1 MYVEVVFPLPFRKTF
16 TYKVPE
22 ELELFAI
29 MGVRAVAP
37 FGKRTLSGFIVNTT
51 QKTPIKEKIKSI
63 YDILDDSPIIDDLS
77 LKFYEWLADYYLS
90 SLGEALRLAVP
101 LGTDVESKRKILI
114 DPEYCKKLLSG
125 EKKKTSLRAKI
136 IKELTTRAQ
145 ITQSH
150 LSKLVGKKNIY
161 SQIRTLQKQGA
172 ITITDDVEKA
182 KVKPKKVKYVKLS
195 KTIGEVYAAFP
206 ELESRSPKQVKILL
220 ELISVKSKERSL
232 PVAELLHKTESS
244 KSSIDSLQ
252 IKGFVTVFDKEI
264 ERRYFEAY
272 KEDRRELQAT
282 AQQEAIIKSV
292 LPLIRKDKFNTFLI
306 HGVTGSGKTQVY
318 IELIKETLKQTKTVL
333 ILVPEISLTPQ
344 MTSRLFNNFGDT
356 VTVIHSR
363 MSAGQRFDSWRRVL
377 SGKSRVV
384 IGARS
389 ALFAPLRNIGLIVV
403 DEEHDASYKQ
413 ADLIPR
419 YNARDAAVYLGN
431 LNKCPVVLGSATPS
445 IESMYNAKTGKYEL
459 LELPERIDDAKL
471 PHIKFVNISIER
483 KKKKMENIFSRT
495 LLDKIEDRLKKK
507 EGTIILQNRRG
518 FSTQIYCEDCGEVET
533 CDNCSVPMVYHI
545 NKNVIN
551 CHYCGLVKDVPGA
564 CTNCGSLAI
573 KYFGTGTERVEDE
586 LAFYFPSA
594 KITRVDSDSISR
606 KAVLSKIL
614 LSFSKGDIDILVGT
628 QMVSKGLDFSRVT
641 LVGVIAAETTLWL
654 PDFRAD
660 ERTFQLL
667 TQVSGRAGRSQ
678 VPGEVIIQTQN
689 EKHFALQMVLKNDYF
704 GFYNN
709 ELADREKLGYPPFTR
724 IALIETKD
732 QSEKTARGAIYDF
745 YNELKKF
752 KKWLN
757 ISSPAS
763 AVIARLKG
771 NYRFHILIKSNKDDD
786 PGGAVLHKAI
796 LDSFVEF
803 NRKSRF
809 KDVKLFYDIDPQSIM

>member
-1 MYVEVVFPLPFRKTF
+1 MYVEIVFPLPFRKTF

-22 ELELFAI
+22 ELEPVAI

-37 FGKRTLSGFIVNTT
+37 FGKRTLTGFIVNTSL
-51 QKTPIKEKIKSI
+51 KTSVKEKIKSI
-63 YDILDDSPIIDDLS
+63 YDVLDDSPIIDDLS
-77 LKFYEWLADYYLS
+77 LKFYEWLSGYYLS

-101 LGTDVESKRKILI
+101 LGTDVASKRKILI
-114 DPEYCKKLLSG
+114 DPEYCEKLLSD
-125 EKKKTSLRAKI
+125 EKKKTSVRAKI
-136 IKELTTRAQ
+136 LKELTTRTQ

-182 KVKPKKVKYVKLS
+182 KVKPKNVKYVKLS

-220 ELISVKSKERSL
+220 ELIAIKSEEKSL

-244 KSSIDSLQ
+244 ISSIESLKK
-252 IKGFVTVFDKEI
+252 KGFVTVFDKEV
-264 ERRYFEAY
+264 ERRYSEAY
-272 KEDRRELQAT
+272 SEVHQELKAT
-282 AQQEAIIKSV
+282 AHQADIIKSV
-292 LPLIRKDKFNTFLI
+292 APLIKKEKFHTFLI

-318 IELIKETLKQTKTVL
+318 IELTKEALKQKKTVL

-445 IESMYNAKTGKYEL
+445 IESMYNAKTGKYQL

-471 PHIKFVNISIER
+471 PHIRFVNISIER
-483 KKKKMENIFSRT
+483 KKKKMENVFSRT

-518 FSTQIYCEDCGEVET
+518 FSTQIYCEDCSEVET

-545 NKNVIN
+545 NKNIIQ

-594 KITRVDSDSISR
+594 NITRVDSDSISR

-689 EKHFALQMVLKNDYF
+689 EKHFALQMVLKHDYF
-704 GFYNN
+704 GFYNK
-709 ELADREKLGYPPFTR
+709 ELADREKMGYPPFTR

-732 QSEKTARGAIYDF
+732 QSEKKAKGAIYDY

-757 ISSPAS
+757 ISSPTY

-771 NYRFHILIKSNKDDD
+771 NYRFHILIKSSKDDD
-786 PGGAVLHKAI
+786 PGGAVLRKAI
-796 LDSFVEF
+796 LDSYVEF
-803 NRKSRF
+803 NRKSRY

>member
-1 MYVEVVFPLPFRKTF
+1 M
-16 TYKVPE
+16 
-22 ELELFAI
+22 I
-29 MGVRAVAP
+29 
-37 FGKRTLSGFIVNTT
+37 
-51 QKTPIKEKIKSI
+51 
-63 YDILDDSPIIDDLS
+63 
-77 LKFYEWLADYYLS
+77 
-90 SLGEALRLAVP
+90 
-101 LGTDVESKRKILI
+101 
-114 DPEYCKKLLSG
+114 PEYCKKLLSR
-125 EKKKTSLRAKI
+125 EKKKTSVRAKI
-136 IKELTTRAQ
+136 LQELTTRTQ

-195 KTIGEVYAAFP
+195 KTIGEIYAAFP

-220 ELISVKSKERSL
+220 ELIAVKSKEKSL

-252 IKGFVTVFDKEI
+252 KKGFVTVFDKEI
-264 ERRYFEAY
+264 ERRYSEAY
-272 KEDRRELQAT
+272 KEDHQELKAT
-282 AQQEAIIKSV
+282 ARQAAIIKSV
-292 LPLIRKDKFNTFLI
+292 APLIKKEKFHTFLI

-318 IELIKETLKQTKTVL
+318 IELTKEALKQKKTVL

-445 IESMYNAKTGKYEL
+445 IESMYNAKTGKYQL

-471 PHIKFVNISIER
+471 PHIKFVNINIER
-483 KKKKMENIFSRT
+483 KKKKMENVFSRT

-545 NKNVIN
+545 NKNIIQ

-586 LAFYFPSA
+586 LAFYFLRQ
-594 KITRVDSDSISR
+594 I
-606 KAVLSKIL
+606 
-614 LSFSKGDIDILVGT
+614 
-628 QMVSKGLDFSRVT
+628 
-641 LVGVIAAETTLWL
+641 
-654 PDFRAD
+654 
-660 ERTFQLL
+660 
-667 TQVSGRAGRSQ
+667 
-678 VPGEVIIQTQN
+678 
-689 EKHFALQMVLKNDYF
+689 
-704 GFYNN
+704 
-709 ELADREKLGYPPFTR
+709 
-724 IALIETKD
+724 
-732 QSEKTARGAIYDF
+732 
-745 YNELKKF
+745 
-752 KKWLN
+752 
-757 ISSPAS
+757 
-763 AVIARLKG
+763 
-771 NYRFHILIKSNKDDD
+771 
-786 PGGAVLHKAI
+786 
-796 LDSFVEF
+796 
-803 NRKSRF
+803 
-809 KDVKLFYDIDPQSIM
+809 

>member
-22 ELELFAI
+22 ELEPFAI

-37 FGKRTLSGFIVNTT
+37 FGKRTLTGFIINTSL
-51 QKTPIKEKIKSI
+51 KTTVKEKIKSI

-77 LKFYEWLADYYLS
+77 LKFYEWLSDYYLS

-101 LGTDVESKRKILI
+101 LGTDVASKRKILI
-114 DPEYCKKLLSG
+114 DPEYCEKLLSE
-125 EKKKTSLRAKI
+125 EKKKTSVRAKI
-136 IKELTTRAQ
+136 LKELTTRTQ

-182 KVKPKKVKYVKLS
+182 KVKPKKVKYAKLS

-220 ELISVKSKERSL
+220 ELIAVKSEEKSL

-252 IKGFVTVFDKEI
+252 KKGFVTVFDKEV
-264 ERRYFEAY
+264 ERRYSEAY
-272 KEDRRELQAT
+272 KEVHQELKAT
-282 AQQEAIIKSV
+282 AQQAAIIKSV
-292 LPLIRKDKFNTFLI
+292 APLIKKEKFHTFLI

-318 IELIKETLKQTKTVL
+318 IELTKEALKQKKTVL

-445 IESMYNAKTGKYEL
+445 IESMYNAKTGKY
-459 LELPERIDDAKL
+459 
-471 PHIKFVNISIER
+471 
-483 KKKKMENIFSRT
+483 
-495 LLDKIEDRLKKK
+495 
-507 EGTIILQNRRG
+507 
-518 FSTQIYCEDCGEVET
+518 
-533 CDNCSVPMVYHI
+533 
-545 NKNVIN
+545 
-551 CHYCGLVKDVPGA
+551 
-564 CTNCGSLAI
+564 
-573 KYFGTGTERVEDE
+573 
-586 LAFYFPSA
+586 
-594 KITRVDSDSISR
+594 
-606 KAVLSKIL
+606 
-614 LSFSKGDIDILVGT
+614 
-628 QMVSKGLDFSRVT
+628 
-641 LVGVIAAETTLWL
+641 
-654 PDFRAD
+654 RA
-660 ERTFQLL
+660 
-667 TQVSGRAGRSQ
+667 S
-678 VPGEVIIQTQN
+678 
-689 EKHFALQMVLKNDYF
+689 
-704 GFYNN
+704 
-709 ELADREKLGYPPFTR
+709 
-724 IALIETKD
+724 
-732 QSEKTARGAIYDF
+732 
-745 YNELKKF
+745 
-752 KKWLN
+752 
-757 ISSPAS
+757 
-763 AVIARLKG
+763 
-771 NYRFHILIKSNKDDD
+771 
-786 PGGAVLHKAI
+786 
-796 LDSFVEF
+796 
-803 NRKSRF
+803 
-809 KDVKLFYDIDPQSIM
+809 

>member
-1 MYVEVVFPLPFRKTF
+1 MYVEVVFPLPFRQTF
-16 TYKVPE
+16 TYRVPE
-22 ELELFAI
+22 ELEPFAI
-29 MGVRAVAP
+29 MGVRTVAP
-37 FGKRTLSGFIVNTT
+37 FGKRTITGFIVNTSL
-51 QKTPIKEKIKSI
+51 KTSVKEKIKSI
-63 YDILDDSPIIDDLS
+63 YDILDDSPVLDNLR
-77 LKFYEWLADYYLS
+77 LKFYEWLSDYYLS

-101 LGTDVESKRKILI
+101 LGTDVASKRKILI
-114 DPEYCKKLLSG
+114 DPEYCEKLLSE
-125 EKKKTSLRAKI
+125 EKKKTSVRATI
-136 IKELTTRAQ
+136 LKELATRIQ

-206 ELESRSPKQVKILL
+206 ELESHSPKQVKILL
-220 ELISVKSKERSL
+220 ELIAIKSKEKLL

-244 KSSIDSLQ
+244 KASIDSLQ
-252 IKGFVTVFDKEI
+252 KKGFITVFDKEV
-264 ERRYFEAY
+264 ERRYSEAY
-272 KEDRRELQAT
+272 SEDHQELKATVQQA
-282 AQQEAIIKSV
+282 AIIKSV
-292 LPLIRKDKFNTFLI
+292 APLIKKEKFHTFLI

-318 IELIKETLKQTKTVL
+318 IELTKEALKQKKTVL

-413 ADLIPR
+413 AELIPR

-445 IESMYNAKTGKYEL
+445 IESMYNAKTGKYQL

-471 PHIKFVNISIER
+471 PHIKFVNINIER
-483 KKKKMENIFSRT
+483 KKKKMENVFSRT

-533 CDNCSVPMVYHI
+533 CDNCSVPMVFHI
-545 NKNVIN
+545 NKNIIQ

-586 LAFYFPSA
+586 LAYYFPSA
-594 KITRVDSDSISR
+594 NITRVDSDSISR

-689 EKHFALQMVLKNDYF
+689 EKHFTLQMVLKNDYF
-704 GFYNN
+704 GFYNK
-709 ELADREKLGYPPFTR
+709 ELADRQKMGYPPFTR

-732 QSEKTARGAIYDF
+732 QSEKKARGAIYDF
-745 YNELKKF
+745 YNELKKY

-757 ISSPAS
+757 ISSPAY
-763 AVIARLKG
+763 AVIARLKD
-771 NYRFHILIKSNKDDD
+771 NYRFHILIKSSKDDD
-786 PGGAVLHKAI
+786 PGGAVLRKAI

-803 NRKSRF
+803 NRKSRY